1 MTKLINRM
9 TLGQVYELDLKRNE
23 SLIKEVTLQAQG
35 EVSDIVDFC

>member
-1 MTKLINRM
+1 M

-35 EVSDIVDFC
+35 EVSY

>member
-1 MTKLINRM
+1 M

-35 EVSDIVDFC
+35 EVSSQVGTS

>member
-1 MTKLINRM
+1 M

-35 EVSDIVDFC
+35 EVSH